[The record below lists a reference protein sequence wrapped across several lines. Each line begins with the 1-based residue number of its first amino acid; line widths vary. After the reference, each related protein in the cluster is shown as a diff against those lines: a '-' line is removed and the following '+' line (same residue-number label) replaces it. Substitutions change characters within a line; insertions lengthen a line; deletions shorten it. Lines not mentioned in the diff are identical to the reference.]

1 MFAPMLHGPEGEE
14 LTRRMR
20 GVRVSPLE
28 LENMYDFV
36 KRSPFV
42 APVLRVLFDLV
53 FPSTQEGLLSVF
65 EITSAT
71 GTLGSN
77 FEEKMR
83 VMVVP
88 LLLASVT
95 DLITHAYTVLRFD
108 DTSKQLHTVNQR
120 QVDSM
125 VYDRLGQRFWRITDP
140 DPVVDTIPSY
150 IRELMGSGA
159 FGVSARDD
167 MVVLVHPNQR
177 TQPDHFGNL
186 CTDLRVAL
194 GYSAL
199 NAHNMRAYMIGIK
212 GAAGPTV
219 IVRRLPASN
228 LGHGMNHNGSATG
241 AVAPFGQETS
251 GVTPAINRAMEGE
264 SRALA
269 RSAEVGTTQANLASR
284 VATEITAPSEAAK
297 NEGSPVAPG
306 DLFPTVIP
314 QYVAPSTSRFVAL
327 PQGSDFA
334 GIVASQP
341 PQGGVV
347 DIHDLVLRTVSSACG
362 VPAAF
367 VLPSAGAERI
377 DAVAIDQLVATANAT
392 RQLAATTLQSILQ
405 LLFSTEILELLRRDP
420 DPFKGE
426 LAETL
431 IGNPLFT
438 VKAKPVELTEGLQA
452 VMASSA
458 PPEPAASAPKAKSKK

>member
-1 MFAPMLHGPEGEE
+1 MFAPMMHGPEGEE
-14 LTRRMR
+14 LSRRVR
-20 GVRVSPLE
+20 GVRISPQE
-28 LENMYDFV
+28 LENMYDLI

-53 FPSTQEGLLSVF
+53 FPSTQDGLLSAF
-65 EITSAT
+65 EITSLA
-71 GTLGSN
+71 GELGDS
-77 FEEKMR
+77 FKEKMR
-83 VMVVP
+83 VAVVP
-88 LLLASVT
+88 LLVTSVT
-95 DLITHAYTVLRFD
+95 DIITHAYTVLRYD
-108 DTSKQLHTVNQR
+108 DDSKQLLTVNQR
-120 QVDSM
+120 QVDTM
-125 VYDRLGQRFWRITDP
+125 VYDRLGQRFWRVTDP
-140 DPVVDTIPSY
+140 EPVTDTIPSY
-150 IRELMGSGA
+150 IRELMGKAGA
-159 FGVSARDD
+159 LACSARDD

-177 TQPDHFGNL
+177 MQPDHFGNL

-199 NAHNMRAYMIGIK
+199 NSHNVRAYMIGIK

-219 IVRRLPASN
+219 IARRLPASN

-251 GVTPAINRAMEGE
+251 GVTPAINRAMDGE

-269 RSAEVGTTQANLASR
+269 RSAEVGTVQANLASR

-297 NEGSPVAPG
+297 NEGSHVEPG

-405 LLFSTEILELLRRDP
+405 LMFSTEILDLLRRNP
-420 DPFKGE
+420 DPLRGD

-431 IGNPLFT
+431 IRSPLFT
-438 VKAKPVELTEGLQA
+438 VKAKPVQLTEGLQA

-458 PPEPAASAPKAKSKK
+458 PPEPTSSSKR